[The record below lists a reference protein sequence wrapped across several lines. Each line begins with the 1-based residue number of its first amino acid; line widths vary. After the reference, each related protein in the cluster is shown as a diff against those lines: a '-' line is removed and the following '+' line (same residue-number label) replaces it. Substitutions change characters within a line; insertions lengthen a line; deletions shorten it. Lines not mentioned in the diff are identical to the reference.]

1 MLGVVIVAHGGFA
14 REMKRIVEHLTGP
27 QPDILCVA
35 IEPNDSIEIKRQELA
50 DKVIQANQGEG
61 VIIATD
67 MYGGTPSNLALSL
80 MTQGNIEVI
89 SGINIPAMVKL
100 VRERHRAVSEAAHI
114 AIEAGCRYMTVATD
128 VDIQTKGGFNG

>member
-1 MLGVVIVAHGGFA
+1 MLGLVIVAHGGFA
-14 REMKRIVEHLTGP
+14 REMKRILEHLTGP
-27 QPDILCVA
+27 QPDVLCVA
-35 IEPNDSIEIKRQELA
+35 IEPNDTIEAKRQELA

-80 MTQGNIEVI
+80 MSEGNIEVI

-100 VRERHRAVSEAAHI
+100 VRERNRSLTEATHI
-114 AIEAGCRYMTVATD
+114 AIEAGCRYMTVASD
-128 VDIQTKGGFNG
+128 VVVQTKGE